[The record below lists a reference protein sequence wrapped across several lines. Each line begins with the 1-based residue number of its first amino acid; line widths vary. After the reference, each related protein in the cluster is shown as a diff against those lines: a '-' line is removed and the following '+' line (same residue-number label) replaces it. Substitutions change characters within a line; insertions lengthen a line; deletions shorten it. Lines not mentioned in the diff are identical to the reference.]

1 MWQAVGVGG
10 GRGAEGHSHLGS
22 SSWLPSPPSSSV
34 ASAMA
39 GGRVPRVVAAV
50 RIGWT
55 LPPGLPA
62 GSGVDGISF
71 TVHPEYLRETFI
83 PQPTVEIQQP
93 APYSNEP
100 SSRGSRSLGCRRRRR
115 CPIRTRRQRRAV
127 AALDVAASPRLS
139 FPFVAALDIAASSI
153 PLVAASPK
161 LLPAPAPSMAFRRG
175 GVHRD
180 PFPGHRPAWCSGAA
194 AYTRPD
200 TAASKT
206 VSYLELD
213 PKNKTKSKVRW
224 T

>member
-1 MWQAVGVGG
+1 MLV
-10 GRGAEGHSHLGS
+10 
-22 SSWLPSPPSSSV
+22 SP
-34 ASAMA
+34 
-39 GGRVPRVVAAV
+39 
-50 RIGWT
+50 
-55 LPPGLPA
+55 
-62 GSGVDGISF
+62 
-71 TVHPEYLRETFI
+71 H
-83 PQPTVEIQQP
+83 
-93 APYSNEP
+93 
-100 SSRGSRSLGCRRRRR
+100 SRSKRWQTITARQQKKKNQRLVIPWSPGHRRLFVYFRRRPGRR
-115 CPIRTRRQRRAV
+115 RLPLI
-127 AALDVAASPRLS
+127 AASPRLS

>member
-1 MWQAVGVGG
+1 LVIPW
-10 GRGAEGHSHLGS
+10 RPGHRRLF
-22 SSWLPSPPSSSV
+22 V
-34 ASAMA
+34 
-39 GGRVPRVVAAV
+39 
-50 RIGWT
+50 
-55 LPPGLPA
+55 
-62 GSGVDGISF
+62 SF
-71 TVHPEYLRETFI
+71 
-83 PQPTVEIQQP
+83 
-93 APYSNEP
+93 
-100 SSRGSRSLGCRRRRR
+100 RRRPGRR
-115 CPIRTRRQRRAV
+115 RLP
-127 AALDVAASPRLS
+127 LVAASPRLS

-213 PKNKTKSKVRW
+213 PKNKTKSKKFLISSRRAKQKSLLQISIFFNFEFLFFLEPRQAPGFPTPTISRRRLPACATATCSNLTNPPPIRCLAWIQSTSDTRYISVMHNLLAS
-224 T
+224 